1 MVSPHPRSQLHT
13 PPRQVPWPLQCAG
26 HVSIS
31 HAAPLHPCVQTHW
44 PLTQRP
50 RPRSAPQP
58 RDAPAGKCPGQVSI
72 SQAGGSQPM
81 SHLQIPM
88 WQVACPVQSMC
99 SQASTEQSS
108 EAQPRSQRHLPLTR
122 LPRPEQIILASK
134 LSTKASAGGSVR
146 GAEGQLKSAR
156 RFSISGTSDRPAET
170 ALHRENSRRNSPDF
184 SLGKLLGFQLDCQF
198 RRAECV
204 TWPLAISRNAQNAS
218 SAVACTVHRRPS
230 VII

>member
-1 MVSPHPRSQLHT
+1 MPPLVQLPLPEHPIGHEGAEQLVSPHPRSQLHT

-146 GAEGQLKSAR
+146 GAEGQLNESAR
-156 RFSISGTSDRPAET
+156 RFSLIRTSVRPAE
-170 ALHRENSRRNSPDF
+170 
-184 SLGKLLGFQLDCQF
+184 
-198 RRAECV
+198 
-204 TWPLAISRNAQNAS
+204 NA
-218 SAVACTVHRRPS
+218 
-230 VII
+230 